1 MYIRSTID
9 PITGRDV
16 PNPEEHP
23 CVFQGDGDNGVE
35 VYFESEETRQMFLDM
50 DREEDHKIVLQG
62 NDSDEYVAE
71 G

>member
-9 PITGRDV
+9 PMTAHDV
-16 PNPEEHP
+16 SDPENHP
-23 CVFQGDGDNGVE
+23 CVYQGDGENGYE

-50 DREEDHKIVLQG
+50 DKEEDHKIVLQG